1 MLNSTMMGLSR
12 QFLNVILGSKR
23 DPAAVKS
30 LSRVHVENFFRS
42 PTTSTP
48 QILPGAQ
55 AAADLMGNLKDDEAT
70 AADILTEESR
80 IQLRPTE
87 LTFGVA
93 VGDQPRKIDCFPM
106 AWRVFSANSKAG
118 IVGAPCPVSTSQSV
132 RPFRSSS
139 GNLTSTRISGI
150 LVATLFVMERIPKP
164 EVGCCTTDQYSD
176 QFEAFVFGRTK
187 AASLAKSWQCRLR
200 SCCFA
205 YRCSLMFLRVFV
217 MSSWV

>member
-70 AADILTEESR
+70 AADIMTEES
-80 IQLRPTE
+80 IQLRPCTE
-87 LTFGVA
+87 FTFGVA
-93 VGDQPRKIDCFPM
+93 VGDQPRKIDCFPILDGM
-106 AWRVFSANSKAG
+106 VICADQAGRVFSANSKAS
-118 IVGAPCPVSTSQSV
+118 IVGTMPSLHQPKRTPTSIFV
-132 RPFRSSS
+132 WKPDIDKDFRHPGGYPFRHGEDSQA
-139 GNLTSTRISGI
+139 GGGL
-150 LVATLFVMERIPKP
+150 LHH
-164 EVGCCTTDQYSD
+164 
-176 QFEAFVFGRTK
+176 
-187 AASLAKSWQCRLR
+187 
-200 SCCFA
+200 
-205 YRCSLMFLRVFV
+205 
-217 MSSWV
+217 